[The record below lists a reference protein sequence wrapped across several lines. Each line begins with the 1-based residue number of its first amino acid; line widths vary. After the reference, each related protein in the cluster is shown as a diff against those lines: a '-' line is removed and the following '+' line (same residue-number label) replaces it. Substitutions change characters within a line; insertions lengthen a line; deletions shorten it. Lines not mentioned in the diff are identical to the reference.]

1 MGAIKTNNTHARRRR
16 RRRRKPVNWNTLA
29 MVATIFTLVV
39 MIVMMGLIIR
49 NDIKHAEFIV
59 DQVEYYDNQLSIY
72 DSKILEIQ
80 VSETNLI
87 DELYNVVKEA
97 CNNSDDEALK
107 MLWKAEFET
116 DEVFTVSR
124 SKGIITL
131 YAMLDNHPDIKY
143 DVTVAQALYDLDCN
157 RTYLENTVDTYNMMF
172 DHYKFWATDY
182 SRSTLCKFIG
192 GELDETKHLK
202 MVLQ

>member
-1 MGAIKTNNTHARRRR
+1 MDTMKMSNTRARRRR
-16 RRRRKPVNWNTLA
+16 RRRRKPVNWNTLG
-29 MVATIFTLVV
+29 MVATIFTLIV
-39 MIVMMGLIIR
+39 MIVMMGFIIR

-59 DQVEYYDNQLSIY
+59 SQVEYYDDQLSMY
-72 DSKILEIQ
+72 DKKILEIQ
-80 VSETNLI
+80 ISETNLL

-116 DEVFTVSR
+116 DEVFTVNR
-124 SKGIITL
+124 SKGVIAL
-131 YAMLDNHPDIKY
+131 YAMFNNHPDIKY

-182 SRSTLCKFIG
+182 AKSTICKFIG